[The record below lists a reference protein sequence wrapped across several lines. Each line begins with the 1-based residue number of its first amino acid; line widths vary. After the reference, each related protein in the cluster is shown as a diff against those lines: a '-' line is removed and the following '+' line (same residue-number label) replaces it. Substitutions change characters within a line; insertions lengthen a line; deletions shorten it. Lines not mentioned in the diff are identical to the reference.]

1 MMRKVLMPLFLLLF
15 SSMMLAQEY
24 NNVVVTLTDG
34 TSRTISL
41 SEKPIVTIANGKLV
55 IKTDMSTTEFD
66 RANVARFN
74 FVSDL
79 VGIDEISSDDNE
91 VIKDGDNLYFS
102 NLPENSLIKIYTAD
116 GSLVKSMTVSGA
128 YKISLADFSAGVYI
142 VSVNGVSTK
151 IAVTR

>member
-102 NLPENSLIKIYTAD
+102 NLPENSLIKIYTD
-116 GSLVKSMTVSGA
+116 EGSLVKSMTASGA
-128 YKISLADFSAGVYI
+128 YKISLAEFSAGVYI

-151 IAVTR
+151 IAITR

>member
-102 NLPENSLIKIYTAD
+102 NLPEDSLIKIYTAD
-116 GSLVKSMTVSGA
+116 GSLVKSTTASGA

>member
-1 MMRKVLMPLFLLLF
+1 MPLFLLLF

-116 GSLVKSMTVSGA
+116 GSLVKSMTASGA
-128 YKISLADFSAGVYI
+128 YKISHAEFSAGVYI

-151 IAVTR
+151 IAITR